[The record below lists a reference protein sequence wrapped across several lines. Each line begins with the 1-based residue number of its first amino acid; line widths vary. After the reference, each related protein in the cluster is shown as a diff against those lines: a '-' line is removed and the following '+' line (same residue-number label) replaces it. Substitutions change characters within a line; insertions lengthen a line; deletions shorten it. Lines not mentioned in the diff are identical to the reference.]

1 MIFKRLVGSYFSISK
16 AVCSIFLCILSI
28 SLSLE
33 VNSKIIKPN
42 ENKALKIIDSIFF
55 PECDYKKQ
63 IKMIKKIK
71 KLDSEIVRSGSS
83 IKEIEA
89 RDIYMSLYRQLQTG
103 SDGNEYD
110 FYHFRKKNLD
120 YYIANG
126 SVTFNP
132 YMLVKIPDH
141 KNFTFI
147 YDWDINSV
155 RDIINICKE
164 NKTPLNVIQEI
175 YEKRTAWGGIS
186 YDGIT
191 QNRWAR
197 TDTKPNDALAN
208 AIIERSIFR

>member
-1 MIFKRLVGSYFSISK
+1 
-16 AVCSIFLCILSI
+16 
-28 SLSLE
+28 
-33 VNSKIIKPN
+33 
-42 ENKALKIIDSIFF
+42 
-55 PECDYKKQ
+55 
-63 IKMIKKIK
+63 
-71 KLDSEIVRSGSS
+71 
-83 IKEIEA
+83 
-89 RDIYMSLYRQLQTG
+89 MSLYRQLKTG
-103 SDGNEYD
+103 SKSNEYD
-110 FYHFRKKNLD
+110 FYHFQEENDLD

-126 SVTFNP
+126 NVTFDP

-155 RDIINICKE
+155 RDIINNCKE

-197 TDTKPNDALAN
+197 IDTKPNDALAN